1 MRQNFSYES
10 SGGSTFTIGLK
21 IFGYYLLAGIM
32 SLFVS
37 FSMNMLTTAA
47 FTEVV
52 GYQESEVL
60 ENGETVYYD
69 PVYFD
74 EDTTYESEM
83 ETATDDRL
91 ISREV
96 ITAPKSPTCATLIV
110 VFDVLEQVL
119 MLAILLGLTGYYTHR
134 EGDRDRNLVK
144 HHDRAPTPLRGLW
157 IGVIASAPALSLF
170 IMLIMGKCGI
180 MAESVQ
186 GIYRLMN
193 ACFTP
198 LINVIMPLSTYPAT
212 AVTVWQLVLLFL
224 LWAIVPAACALL
236 YYMGYK
242 RTFKKWKKKLKKA

>member
-1 MRQNFSYES
+1 MKSGFSYES

-52 GYQESEVL
+52 GYREYEVI
-60 ENGETVYYD
+60 NGESVLVDT
-69 PVYFD
+69 VYFD

-83 ETATDDRL
+83 TTATDDREV
-91 ISREV
+91 SREV
-96 ITAPKSPTCATLIV
+96 ITEAKSPTCATLMV
-110 VFDVLEQVL
+110 VFDVLEQLL
-119 MLAILLGLTGYYTHR
+119 MLAILIGLTGYYTHR

-144 HHDRAPTPLRGLW
+144 HHDRKPTPLRGLW
-157 IGVIASAPALSLF
+157 IGLIASAPAFSLF
-170 IMLIMGKCGI
+170 MMLVLGKCGF
-180 MAESVQ
+180 MPDTVQ

-198 LINVIMPLSTYPAT
+198 LINVIMPLSTYPA
-212 AVTVWQLVLLFL
+212 AEIAVWQLVLLFL
-224 LWAIVPAACALL
+224 VWAIVPASCALL

-242 RTFKKWKKKLKKA
+242 RTFKKWKKKFKKA